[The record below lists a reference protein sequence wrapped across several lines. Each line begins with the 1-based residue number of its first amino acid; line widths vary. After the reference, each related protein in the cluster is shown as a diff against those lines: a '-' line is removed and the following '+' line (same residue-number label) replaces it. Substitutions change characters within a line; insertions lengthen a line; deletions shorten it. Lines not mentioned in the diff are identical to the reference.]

1 MEYLLYFLKGLTDNP
16 ELLRLAF
23 ILLAAAGVFIFGMG
37 TMFLVTGM
45 TDPLRRRMRQ
55 VAGVKKE
62 KAASAEQV
70 TKVVKQ
76 LSPYILPQKGWE
88 RTKISTLLVQAGN
101 RSANALSTFYAL
113 KTILGV
119 ILPLVVLATATLYP
133 HFSASRV
140 IFAALLAGMIGFRV
154 PNLVLNHLCKKRRQ
168 QLRNGLPDALDLLV
182 VCVEAG
188 LGLNAAIERVSRELG
203 GSHPA
208 IADELGLVNAEI
220 RAGAERIGALKG
232 LADRTGLEDI
242 RGLVSLL
249 AQSLRFGT
257 SVADTLRIYSE
268 EFRDKRMQLA
278 EEKAAKIGTKMIF
291 PMVVCLFPSFFLVA
305 IGPAVLRIIA
315 AFANLN
321 Q

>member
-23 ILLAAAGVFIFGMG
+23 ILLAATGVFIFGMG
-37 TMFLVTGM
+37 TMFLVTGI
-45 TDPLRRRMRQ
+45 TDPLRRRMRK

-70 TKVVKQ
+70 AKVVKH

-88 RTKISTLLVQAGN
+88 RNKISTLLVQAGY
-101 RSANALSTFYAL
+101 RSASALSTFYAL

-119 ILPLVVLATATLYP
+119 VLPLVVLATATLYP
-133 HFSASRV
+133 HFSASQV
-140 IFAALLAGMIGFRV
+140 IFAALLASIVGFRL
-154 PNLVLNHLCKKRRQ
+154 PNLALNHLCKKRQ
-168 QLRNGLPDALDLLV
+168 KQLRNGLPDALDMLV

-188 LGLNAAIERVSRELG
+188 LGLNAAIDRVSRELG

-220 RAGAERIGALKG
+220 RAGSERIGALKN
-232 LADRTGLEDI
+232 LAERTGLDDI

-257 SVADTLRIYSE
+257 SVADTLRIYAE